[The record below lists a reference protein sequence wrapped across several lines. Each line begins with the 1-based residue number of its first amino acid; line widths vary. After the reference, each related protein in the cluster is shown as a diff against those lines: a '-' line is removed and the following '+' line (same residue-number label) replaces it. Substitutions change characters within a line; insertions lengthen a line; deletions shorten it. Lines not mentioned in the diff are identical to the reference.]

1 MGALR
6 NLSDPTVIQLF
17 RNIGRTPRMNSLQ
30 ILEAAQKLQ
39 TCRGKFRHTREN
51 RNITSSI
58 EEEMQEAR
66 QRLFEGNLRL
76 VVHTALKYVKDGV
89 ELLDLIQDGCF
100 GLERAIEKYNP
111 TLGYAFSTYAVWW
124 IRQAIYDSI
133 RRQSRTIQLPS
144 KVWRNVSK
152 VKRAESYYI
161 ERYGVIPSLAEVA
174 TRADLEPDVVG
185 WIGER
190 VPREVSLDDKVF
202 DQGDFRF
209 TDVIAWDGVSPEE
222 YAEIEEASD
231 RYEQLL
237 NRLTPREKEVV
248 GLRIEGVKLSD
259 IAVKMEIST
268 SRILQLETKAL
279 NKLRNAIALPNEQR
293 EKSKQ
298 KRKW

>member
-17 RNIGRTPRMNSLQ
+17 RNIGKTPRMNSSEA
-30 ILEAAQKLQ
+30 LEAAQKLQ
-39 TCRGKFRHTREN
+39 ACRGKSRHTREN
-51 RNITSSI
+51 RNITSST
-58 EEEMQEAR
+58 EEETQEAR

-111 TLGYAFSTYAVWW
+111 KLGYAFSTYAVWW

-133 RRQSRTIQLPS
+133 RRQSRTIGLPS
-144 KVWRNVSK
+144 KVWGKLSK
-152 VKRAESYYI
+152 VSRAESYYI

-174 TRADLEPDVVG
+174 TRADLEPDVVS
-185 WIGER
+185 WIRER
-190 VPREVSLDDKVF
+190 IPREVSLEDKVF
-202 DQGDFRF
+202 EQGNLRF
-209 TDVIAWDGVSPEE
+209 TDVVAWDGVSPEE

-248 GLRIEGVKLSD
+248 RLRIEEVKLSD
-259 IAVKMEIST
+259 IAVKMGIST

-279 NKLRNAIALPNEQR
+279 NRLRNAIALPNEQR
-293 EKSKQ
+293 KKNKQ